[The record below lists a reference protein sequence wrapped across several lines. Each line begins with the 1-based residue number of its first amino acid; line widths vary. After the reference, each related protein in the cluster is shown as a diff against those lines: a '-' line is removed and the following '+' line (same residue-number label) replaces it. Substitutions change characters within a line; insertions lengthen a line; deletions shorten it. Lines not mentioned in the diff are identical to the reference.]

1 MSMIIPMLKAI
12 HKMLEGAKPEKVECA
27 RDVLGELIEHLE
39 VQGPKMVYPNS
50 VVYKGDPELDM
61 DAQEAEREFTG

>member
-1 MSMIIPMLKAI
+1 MLVPMLKAI

-39 VQGPKMVYPNS
+39 VKIPPGVIYHPDDDL
-50 VVYKGDPELDM
+50 DPE
-61 DAQEAEREFTG
+61 AQQAQQELTDGTV